1 MKVSWLIGGA
11 QGTGIDTAASIFGN
25 AVALAGYYVFGNR
38 EYHSNI
44 KGRHSYFSLSI
55 SDEKVYS
62 VTLMQDII
70 VSYDAETVFQ
80 HFREA
85 KRVLVYNKQ
94 VENTKIENVQSM
106 EFEIAEEV
114 EKFLHENGYG
124 TTVRDVIK
132 YLESKGIQVIGIN
145 YDEVAKKAADVIK
158 VPLSV
163 AERVKNI
170 VAVAVSCKLLGL
182 DIKYLL
188 EALRRSFKN
197 ETFYKLNAIGAEIS
211 YSLVNSIYELKEI
224 KREKKRYQLDGN
236 TAVALGKIRAGLRF
250 QSYYPITPAAD
261 ESMYIEAHQEVY
273 MLDPETGEKRKGTIV
288 VVQSEDELSAIN
300 MASGAALTGVRA
312 STATSGPGFSLMV
325 EGLGWAGMN
334 EVPIVITYYIRG
346 GPSTGLPTRT
356 SQSDLLFSM
365 FAGHG
370 EFPRIVIA
378 SGDHVEAF
386 HDAMWA
392 FNLAERYQTPVIH
405 LVEKAIANSYRIV
418 DEDELKEIH
427 QPDRGKLLDEVNG
440 DYKRFK
446 FVDDGISPRAV
457 LGKAIAYY
465 TGDEHNEDGFISEA
479 STNRIM
485 IYEKRMKKLEVADRE
500 IPEELRVNIF
510 GDIDSDVFILTW
522 GSPKGALIDVYDTLR
537 SEGIRFGVLQIRMF
551 SPFPK
556 NIVRKVLGGKR
567 MIIDIENNY
576 LGQAGMLTK
585 LFTGIEPTNY
595 ILKWNG
601 RPIFRD
607 ELINALKAV
616 VLKNEKKVVL
626 SGGA

>member
-55 SDEKVYS
+55 SDKKVYS
-62 VTLMQDII
+62 IALMQDII
-70 VSYDAETVFQ
+70 ASYDAETIFQ

-85 KRVLVYNKQ
+85 NKIVIYNKQ
-94 VENTKIENVQSM
+94 VESTKIDNVQSM

-114 EKFLHENGYG
+114 EKFLREKGYG
-124 TTVRDVIK
+124 TTVKEVIR
-132 YLESKGIQVIGIN
+132 YLEDRGIKVIGIN
-145 YDEVAKKAADVIK
+145 YDEIAKKAADAMK

-170 VAVAVSCKLLGL
+170 VAVAVSTKILGL

-188 EALRRSFKN
+188 TALRRTFKN
-197 ETFYKLNAIGAEIS
+197 ETFYKLNVIGAEVS
-211 YSLVNSIYELKEI
+211 YSLVDSYYELKEI

-273 MLDPETGEKRKGTIV
+273 MIDPETGEKRKGTIV

-300 MASGAALTGVRA
+300 MASGAALAGVRA

-334 EVPIVITYYIRG
+334 EVPIVITYYMRG

-356 SQSDLLFSM
+356 SQADLLFSM

-418 DEDELKEIH
+418 DDEELKEIY

-446 FVDDGISPRAV
+446 FVEDGISPRAV
-457 LGKAIAYY
+457 LGKAIVYY

-479 STNRIM
+479 PTNRLM

-510 GDIDSDVFILTW
+510 GDIDSEIFILTW
-522 GSPKGALIDVYDTLR
+522 GSPKGALLDIYEELR
-537 SEGIRFGVLQIRMF
+537 KEGIKFGVLQIRMF

-556 NIVRKVLGGKR
+556 NIVKKVLSNKR

-576 LGQAGMLTK
+576 MAQAGMLTK

-607 ELINALKAV
+607 ELSNALKSV
-616 VLKNEKKVVL
+616 IINNEKKVIL
-626 SGGA
+626 NGGA

>member
-25 AVALAGYYVFGNR
+25 AVASAGYYVFGNR

-55 SDEKVYS
+55 SDKKVYS
-62 VTLMQDII
+62 IALMQDII
-70 VSYDAETVFQ
+70 ASYDAETIFQ

-85 KRVLVYNKQ
+85 NKIVIYNKQ
-94 VENTKIENVQSM
+94 VESTKIDNVQSM

-114 EKFLHENGYG
+114 EKFLREKGYG
-124 TTVRDVIK
+124 TTVKEVIR
-132 YLESKGIQVIGIN
+132 YLEDRGIKVIGIN
-145 YDEVAKKAADVIK
+145 YDEIAKKAADAMK

-170 VAVAVSCKLLGL
+170 VAVAVSTKILGL

-188 EALRRSFKN
+188 TALRRTFKN
-197 ETFYKLNAIGAEIS
+197 ETFYKLNVIGAEVS
-211 YSLVNSIYELKEI
+211 YSLVDSYYELKEI

-273 MLDPETGEKRKGTIV
+273 MIDPETGEKRKGTIV

-300 MASGAALTGVRA
+300 MASGAALAGVRA

-334 EVPIVITYYIRG
+334 EVPIVITYYMRG

-356 SQSDLLFSM
+356 SQADLLFSM

-418 DEDELKEIH
+418 DDEELKEIY

-446 FVDDGISPRAV
+446 FVEDGISPRAV
-457 LGKAIAYY
+457 LGKAIVYY

-479 STNRIM
+479 PTNRLM

-510 GDIDSDVFILTW
+510 GDIDSEIFILTW
-522 GSPKGALIDVYDTLR
+522 GSPKGALLDIYEELR
-537 SEGIRFGVLQIRMF
+537 KEGIKFGVLQIRMF

-556 NIVRKVLGGKR
+556 NIVKKVLSNKR

-576 LGQAGMLTK
+576 MAQAGMLTK

-607 ELINALKAV
+607 ELSNALKSV
-616 VLKNEKKVVL
+616 IINNEKKVIL
-626 SGGA
+626 NGGA